1 MTTSAQGV
9 RLTGIGQVAVN
20 ARDLD
25 RATAFYRDVLEMPLL
40 FAIPSAAF
48 FQCGAVR
55 LMLGTAEKPEFDHS
69 ASILYYRVE
78 DLRGTYEA
86 LRSRGVRFED
96 EPHLVARMPD
106 HELWMAFFRDS
117 EDNLLALMAEEP
129 LP

>member
-25 RATAFYRDVLEMPLL
+25 RATAFYRDVLELPLL
-40 FAIPSAAF
+40 FTIPSAAF
-48 FQCGAVR
+48 FRCGGVR
-55 LMLGTAEKPEFDHS
+55 LMLGTAEKPELDHT

-106 HELWMAFFRDS
+106 HELWMTFFRDS